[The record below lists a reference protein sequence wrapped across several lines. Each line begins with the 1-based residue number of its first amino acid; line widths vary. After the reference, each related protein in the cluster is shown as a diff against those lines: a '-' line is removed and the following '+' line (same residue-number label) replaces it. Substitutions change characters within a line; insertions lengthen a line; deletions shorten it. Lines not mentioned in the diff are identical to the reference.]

1 MNTMASYKYQ
11 LVDHKKSVIIYY
23 FVLLSLMLL
32 IITSFAVAVVQE
44 DGTISGSAIN
54 GMDMATGIFLFV
66 TGLCS
71 FKEPFGML
79 IQNGISRK
87 RIYLGRLYAT
97 ITLAFGMAIIDTVIL
112 LIFKSMA
119 NISKYTLYCSS
130 LYEQLY
136 RIHTN
141 ELSSVRLHVEGFIFD
156 FLFYIT
162 CISLGYLITN
172 VFYRVNATG
181 KVLLGA
187 GVPVLLFV
195 IYPII
200 DGTILNG
207 RISMAI
213 VKGFD
218 FAFGLTKQQPGHMFI
233 TSILAFIAFSGL
245 GWLFVRRANIKE

>member
-97 ITLAFGMAIIDTVIL
+97 ITLAFGMAIIDTVIF
-112 LIFKSMA
+112 LIFKSIA

-233 TSILAFIAFSGL
+233 TSILAFITFSGL

>member
-1 MNTMASYKYQ
+1 MNTIASYKYQ
-11 LVDHKKSVIIYY
+11 LADHKKSVIIYY
-23 FVLLSLMLL
+23 FVLLSLMIL
-32 IITSFAVAVVQE
+32 IMSSLAVAVVQE

-71 FKEPFGML
+71 FKETFGML
-79 IQNGISRK
+79 IQNGVSRK

-97 ITLAFGMAIIDTVIL
+97 VTLAFGMAIIDTLIL
-112 LIFKSMA
+112 LIFKSIA
-119 NISKYTLYCSS
+119 NISKFTLYCYSM
-130 LYEQLY
+130 YEQLY
-136 RIHTN
+136 RGHTSG
-141 ELSSVRLHVEGFIFD
+141 LSSVQLYVQGFIFD

-172 VFYRVNATG
+172 VFYRVNSTG

-195 IYPII
+195 IYPIL
-200 DGTILNG
+200 DAAVMNG

-213 VKGFD
+213 IKGFD

-233 TSILAFIAFSGL
+233 TSIIAFIAFSGL
-245 GWLFVRRANIKE
+245 GWLLVRRANIKE

>member
-1 MNTMASYKYQ
+1 MNTIASYKYQ
-11 LVDHKKSVIIYY
+11 LADHKKSVIIYY
-23 FVLLSLMLL
+23 FVLLSLMVL

-97 ITLAFGMAIIDTVIL
+97 ITLAFGMAIIDTMIL
-112 LIFKSMA
+112 ILIKSIA
-119 NISKYTLYCSS
+119 NFSKYTLYCSS
-130 LYEQLY
+130 MYEQLY
-136 RIHTN
+136 RVHTS

-218 FAFGLTKQQPGHMFI
+218 FAFGLTKQQPSHMFI